1 LDPKSGS
8 LAQKEVPVR
17 LCLLKKI
24 RAFLNKAP
32 SWGPSVQRYEPSELF
47 NIKMIT
53 IASEFSVEHRS
64 VSTCEEAVRGPG
76 KKMVPIPT
84 KLTIIPHDSKV
95 TGSNIHKVVM
105 QHNQLSLD

>member
-1 LDPKSGS
+1 MHEAERDELEITILSPPTPKCSPNIS
-8 LAQKEVPVR
+8 TNYR
-17 LCLLKKI
+17 
-24 RAFLNKAP
+24 
-32 SWGPSVQRYEPSELF
+32 PSVQRYEPSELF